1 MEGLENEEPEDEMPS
16 IGKTVS
22 TRRWKEMEVDLLALM
37 MQLNQSKGL
46 VLPHLLALVELDAS
60 TRENK
65 IQCRVKAIIQC

>member
-37 MQLNQSKGL
+37 M
-46 VLPHLLALVELDAS
+46 
-60 TRENK
+60 
-65 IQCRVKAIIQC
+65 